1 MVTIKEVSKVYRGQK
16 AALSNINAQ
25 IKSGTLLGL
34 VGPNGAGKST
44 LINIIAGV
52 LRPTKGEVQ
61 LALKDLAS
69 LAWVSQS
76 TTLDWYL
83 DVLHNVRLG
92 ARLGGVAL
100 YKSYKIAYQ
109 AMELMQISD
118 LKYTDVEAISGGQQQ
133 RVQIARALAQQAD
146 LLLLDEPTLGLDYN
160 GSIQLMKH
168 LKKLVLQ
175 GKTIIISSH
184 SLVLLEEYV
193 DHVWF
198 LNDGVLEIN
207 QPLQQFLLEENYQ
220 DTTELTILYQGNLEE
235 QTLEEIQN
243 SGVRILQQSPLKVE
257 LTNSVDTNTLLA
269 ILLPKIKIYAIKPA
283 VMGLEKLYTKVQ

>member
-1 MVTIKEVSKVYRGQK
+1 MVTIKEISKVYSGPK

-25 IKSGTLLGL
+25 INPGTLLGL

-61 LALKDLAS
+61 LAIKDLAS

-92 ARLGGVAL
+92 ARLGGVSL
-100 YKSYKIAYQ
+100 SKSYQIADQ

-118 LKYTDVEAISGGQQQ
+118 LKYANVETISGGQQQ
-133 RVQIARALAQQAD
+133 RVQIARTLAQQAD
-146 LLLLDEPTLGLDYN
+146 LLLLDEPTIGLDYY
-160 GSIQLMKH
+160 GSIQLMQH

-184 SLVLLEEYV
+184 NLVLLEEYV

-198 LNDGVLEIN
+198 LKDGVLEVN

-220 DTTELTILYQGNLEE
+220 DTTELTILYQGTLEE

-243 SGVRILQQSPLKVE
+243 SGVHILQQSPLKVA
-257 LTNSVDTNTLLA
+257 LPNAVDTNTLLA

-283 VMGLEKLYTKVQ
+283 SMGLEKLYKKH